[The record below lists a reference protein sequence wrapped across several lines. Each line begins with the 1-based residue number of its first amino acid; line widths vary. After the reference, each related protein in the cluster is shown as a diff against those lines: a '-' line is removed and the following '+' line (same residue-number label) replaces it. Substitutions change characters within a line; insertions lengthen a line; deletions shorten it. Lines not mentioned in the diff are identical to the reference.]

1 MSVESIERWWKVA
14 FAVLAICMYAFGY
27 AAYRVQQDA
36 RQRGLGKA
44 AVTFWSVG
52 VVFFGPIFLPLYAF
66 FRSRAVF
73 AGGRADEGR
82 RAPYRLCPHCG
93 AENPLEERVCVRCH
107 KRVDIDLPSMGKKSC
122 PFCGV
127 MNPVEASRCSV
138 CGQVIGY
145 EELSEEPAGKK
156 NPD

>member
-1 MSVESIERWWKVA
+1 MSAEFIERWWKPA
-14 FAVLAICMYAFGY
+14 FVLLAICMYAFAY
-27 AAYRVQQDA
+27 AAYRVQEDA
-36 RQRGLGKA
+36 RRRGLGKA

-52 VVFFGPIFLPLYAF
+52 VVFFGPIFLPLYSL

-73 AGGRADEGR
+73 AAGKVAENQ

-93 AENPLEERVCVRCH
+93 AENPAEERVCTKCH
-107 KRVDIDLPSMGKKSC
+107 KRMDIDLPSIGKKSC

-127 MNPVEASRCSV
+127 MNPVEQTRCSS

-145 EELSEEPAGKK
+145 EESPE
-156 NPD
+156 